1 MLYADLRFHYTFHTR
16 NFCESKEY
24 VLKLFSII
32 NFVFKQ
38 ISVYRKSDARK
49 RHDGKSSESDIIL

>member
-16 NFCESKEY
+16 NFFESKEY

-49 RHDGKSSESDIIL
+49 RHDGKSS

>member
-16 NFCESKEY
+16 NFFESKEY

-38 ISVYRKSDARK
+38 ISVYRKSDTRK
-49 RHDGKSSESDIIL
+49 RHDGKSS